1 MRYFFLTLLLLS
13 FSIYANGQTKDLE
26 QKSLEELKQ
35 EMIDLR
41 AEVQEVRLNLGKTG
55 KRLRTGVA
63 VATIGYTVTI
73 AGGLMLGREN
83 DDLGQAL
90 LVLGGATGITGTFIL
105 VDAFKFMGRGRRKR

>member
-1 MRYFFLTLLLLS
+1 MRYLLFTPLLF
-13 FSIYANGQTKDLE
+13 FSIYAKGQVQDPK

-35 EMIDLR
+35 EVIDLR
-41 AEVQEVRLNLGKTG
+41 TEVQEVHLNLGKTS

-83 DDLGQAL
+83 DSLGQAL
-90 LVLGGATGITGTFIL
+90 LVVGGATGITGTFIL
-105 VDAFKFMGRGRRKR
+105 VDSFKFMGRGRKKK